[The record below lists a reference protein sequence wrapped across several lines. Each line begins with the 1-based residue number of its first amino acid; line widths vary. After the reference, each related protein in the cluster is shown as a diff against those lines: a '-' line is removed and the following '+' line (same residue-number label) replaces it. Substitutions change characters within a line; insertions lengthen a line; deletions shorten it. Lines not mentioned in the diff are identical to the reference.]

1 MYVLA
6 PETLHEAW
14 LLISRA
20 NHEKRKSQQAAK
32 LYHHIYHFIILGCVI
47 VHGDYRRWQ
56 MSVNRDPSV
65 ECCVCNDPSV
75 ECCVC
80 NGQIRHGPSW
90 ISGQPWPLQWWMLAT
105 TNIGS
110 SYRDVMLR
118 LLVGDN
124 QLHGWHLCKT
134 PQIFMHIFQQKC
146 ANFGVVC
153 IPSPGA
159 GGSDA
164 SSSLYLDKNWKFDL
178 SRRAHSQV
186 SAV

>member
-20 NHEKRKSQQAAK
+20 NHEKRKIAK
-32 LYHHIYHFIILGCVI
+32 LYHHIYHTWLCNSARWLQSMADECKHWSERSVLCV
-47 VHGDYRRWQ
+47 VCVMGRSDTGPAEYQ
-56 MSVNRDPSV
+56 DSRDRCSDK
-65 ECCVCNDPSV
+65 CCHN
-75 ECCVC
+75 
-80 NGQIRHGPSW
+80 H
-90 ISGQPWPLQWWMLAT
+90 
-105 TNIGS
+105 IGS
-110 SYRDVMLR
+110 RSRDVVVR

-134 PQIFMHIFQQKC
+134 TQIFMHIFQQKC

-164 SSSLYLDKNWKFDL
+164 SSNLYLDKNWKFDL

-186 SAV
+186 SGV

>member
-1 MYVLA
+1 MKHDSWS
-6 PETLHEAW
+6 HEQ
-14 LLISRA
+14 IMK
-20 NHEKRKSQQAAK
+20 NEKVNKP
-32 LYHHIYHFIILGCVI
+32 LNFTITFIILGCVI

-56 MSVNRDPSV
+56 MSVNR
-65 ECCVCNDPSV
+65 DPSV

-105 TNIGS
+105 TNIGAS
-110 SYRDVMLR
+110 SRDVMLR